1 MKLEAISMLASQA
14 QLVTRLRIIFIVLVL
29 VDSITEKSIFPESKN
44 LMKKL
49 MFLDLECILITIKAL
64 GLVAIVGKPA
74 YTGEQ
79 KISMVSI
86 NL

>member
-1 MKLEAISMLASQA
+1 ME
-14 QLVTRLRIIFIVLVL
+14 L
-29 VDSITEKSIFPESKN
+29 VDSITEKSIFPESKS

-64 GLVAIVGKPA
+64 ELLAIVGNPA
-74 YTGEQ
+74 FTREQ
-79 KISMVSI
+79 KILTVSI